1 MLVQFYFCLKL
12 KVCKL
17 KKQYCLVLKIVFT
30 FILKFT
36 SFILKFT
43 TLILKF
49 TTFVQKF
56 CGQNH
61 LVIPGIYVSVNSLFQ
76 VVMGFQPALQLMDF
90 KIFSPIICQ
99 KSVMGSTKRKEENSL
114 NVNVESNSPCMFC
127 CRFGEPSL

>member
-56 CGQNH
+56 LRAKPFSYSWDLRFCE
-61 LVIPGIYVSVNSLFQ
+61 LSLPGSHGFSACFTVN
-76 VVMGFQPALQLMDF
+76 GF
-90 KIFSPIICQ
+90 
-99 KSVMGSTKRKEENSL
+99 
-114 NVNVESNSPCMFC
+114 
-127 CRFGEPSL
+127 